1 LYISIFIITFVSTN
15 KKINNMRKS
24 FNNFETISRVYE
36 NTVNQIN
43 DMSTSFLTNVL
54 QDDATARCGELYDE
68 RLRIKVE
75 YSFTSR
81 IDVVGVDKV
90 IYCEEK
96 GILVYDKDGGVWKWG
111 EIYLDDKV
119 LIANTILRRFK
130 EDFLLDNFEV
140 FVNNKS
146 VTPQLV
152 DYITALEIQNDY
164 EKKGYTN
171 VGIDEI

>member
-1 LYISIFIITFVSTN
+1 
-15 KKINNMRKS
+15 MRKS

-43 DMSTSFLTNVL
+43 DMSMSFLTNIL
-54 QDDATARCGELYDE
+54 KDDIAQRCGELDDE

-75 YSFTSR
+75 YSFTSH
-81 IDVVGVDKV
+81 IDVVVVDKV
-90 IYCEEK
+90 IYHEEK
-96 GILVYDKDGGVWKWG
+96 GILVYDEDGGVWKWE

-119 LIANTILRRFK
+119 LIANTILTRFK
-130 EDFLLDNFEV
+130 KDFLLDNFEV
-140 FVNNKS
+140 FVNGKS
-146 VTPQLV
+146 VTPLLV

-164 EKKGYTN
+164 KKQGHIN